1 MSTGTAPI
9 VPPIAPL
16 EKNQAAASVQPIFDK
31 LSHVF
36 GRMPSFVGLMARV
49 PDALTHFL
57 PLYSAV
63 IDQGLVEAKYKELA
77 YLKTAQVN
85 GCEYCFRAHSASGKK
100 NGVTEDQIKALTF
113 FGRSHVFDQKEKAVL
128 LYAER
133 VTRGAS
139 ALRPAALQE
148 LKQYFSDDQIVEL
161 TLTIAIANFT
171 NRFNDAMLTTPDIG
185 V

>member
-1 MSTGTAPI
+1 MSTATAPM
-9 VPPIAPL
+9 PPGITPL
-16 EKNQAAASVQPIFDK
+16 EKDQAAASVQPIFEK

-36 GRMPSFVGLMARV
+36 GRMPSFFGVMARV

-63 IDQGLVEAKYKELA
+63 IDQGSVEAKYKELA
-77 YLKTAQVN
+77 YLKTAQIN
-85 GCEYCFRAHSASGKK
+85 GCQYCFRAHSASGKK
-100 NGVTEDQIKALTF
+100 NGVTEEQIHALTF
-113 FGRSHVFDQKEKAVL
+113 FGRSHAFNEKEKAVL

-161 TLTIAIANFT
+161 TLTVAIANFT

-185 V
+185 